1 VRAHALALTGIAAL
15 AACHTI
21 DPANDDATLRAD
33 VQTRAGTAL
42 PAPPTS
48 LAGLDDEIV
57 AMLRSPLDAESA
69 VRIALRNNRRVQAT
83 FERLGIARADLLQ
96 ASRLR
101 NPVFDGDARFLL
113 DGGTEL
119 ELGLA
124 APFVD
129 LLQRPLRERL
139 AAHEF
144 AAARALLAAELV
156 QLVFAV
162 RRAVVHA
169 QAAQQASDLR
179 REAVV
184 AAGSAHELAV
194 ALHAAG
200 NYTDQQLAMER
211 VGESR
216 ARLDLAAAE
225 LAASE
230 ATEPLQRLLGLWGA
244 GAEWTLAGPL
254 PADPLLGVDLA
265 HAESRAIAASLAIA
279 AHRARLD
286 ALAQKVRL
294 RSWQQW
300 LPDGALGA
308 SAIREPGGDWG
319 LGPHVA
325 LELPLFDDGA
335 PARDHAAHTLAAELL
350 EHTQLAVEIR
360 SAARTLRQRAAVLA
374 DAARFQRDVHL
385 PYREAVVRTT
395 LQTYNAMQIGAF
407 DVLLARRRQ
416 LDDEREHVTTLRDA
430 HLARLDLQE
439 LLAGSLPRSTFAAS
453 LHADAAGEP
462 APPDARGHE

>member
-1 VRAHALALTGIAAL
+1 VRPLALAVTTLAAL
-15 AACHTI
+15 AACRTT
-21 DPANDDATLRAD
+21 DPANDDATLRSH
-33 VQTRAGTAL
+33 VQERTGTAL
-42 PAPPTS
+42 TAPPAS
-48 LAGLDDEIV
+48 LAGLDDETV
-57 AMLRSPLDAESA
+57 AMLRAPIDAETA

-113 DGGTEL
+113 DGGTEI

-144 AAARALLAAELV
+144 AAARAMLAAELV

-169 QAAQQASDLR
+169 QAAEQLLDLR
-179 REAVV
+179 RQAVV

-200 NYTDQQLAMER
+200 NFTDQQLAMER

-230 ATEPLQRLLGLWGA
+230 AHEPLQRLLGLWGA

-254 PADPLLGVDLA
+254 PADPLQGQDLA
-265 HAESRAIAASLAIA
+265 HAENRAIAASLAIA

-286 ALAQKVRL
+286 ALAQKARL

-300 LPDGALGA
+300 LPDGEFGA
-308 SAIREPGGDWG
+308 SALREPGGDWG

-335 PARDHAAHTLAAELL
+335 PARDRAAHALTAGLL
-350 EHTQLAVEIR
+350 EYTQLAVEIR
-360 SAARTLRQRAAVLA
+360 SAARTLRSRAAVLA
-374 DAARFQRDVHL
+374 DAARFQRETHL
-385 PYREAVVRTT
+385 PHREAVVRTT

-439 LLAGSLPRSTFAAS
+439 LLAGSLPRRAFAG
-453 LHADAAGEP
+453 LPQTDAAGEP
-462 APPDARGHE
+462 TPPDERGHE